1 MALILNPVYP
11 DTEHR
16 EETDKD
22 RQGLWAVQDVSR

>member
-11 DTEHR
+11 DTER
-16 EETDKD
+16 RVGTDKD